1 MSKER
6 ISLLEIVEGEWY
18 KSRPQVIQAAIRTLP
33 PTRMYMFKD
42 SKKECYIISYEE
54 PESGKLE
61 DVTVTVQKT
70 GRGSMAGLESINM
83 NQVFGVKLTDLEPS
97 KYEEEE

>member
-6 ISLLEIVEGEWY
+6 FITLEEFKDSEWY
-18 KSRPQVIQAAIRTLP
+18 KERPDIIKEAIDKLP
-33 PTRMYMFKD
+33 PTQNYKFK
-42 SKKECYIISYEE
+42 SSGKQCYITSYEE

-70 GRGSMAGLESINM
+70 GVGGPLEGTGLNIFDTNG
-83 NQVFGVKLTDLEPS
+83 VFGVKLDDLEP
-97 KYEEEE
+97 YE